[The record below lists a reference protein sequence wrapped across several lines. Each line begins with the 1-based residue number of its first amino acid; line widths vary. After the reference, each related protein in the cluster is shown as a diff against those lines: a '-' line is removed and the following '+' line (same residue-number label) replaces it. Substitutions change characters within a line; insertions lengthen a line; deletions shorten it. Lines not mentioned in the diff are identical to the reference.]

1 MCIAEGLREQVQE
14 FQRATGEEVM
24 VVVIEKIDDSMAV
37 HRIGFNP
44 FVGLMVDGKP
54 PTARWWQEAEAF
66 HPLQWAPSV
75 KH

>member
-1 MCIAEGLREQVQE
+1 
-14 FQRATGEEVM
+14 M
-24 VVVIEKIDDSMAV
+24 VVVIEKIDNSMAV

-44 FVGLMVDGKP
+44 FVGLIVDGKP

-66 HPLQWAPSV
+66 HPLQWAPSM

>member
-54 PTARWWQEAEAF
+54 PTARGLPPLAVGPEREALNATT
-66 HPLQWAPSV
+66 
-75 KH
+75 